1 MDFHTLRNIKVG
13 RAYASLFG
21 WRVII
26 FKVLD
31 TLLSYPSVLTDR
43 LFQKNGL
50 ILFPKT
56 LNYGIMDT
64 RKNNKEIKT
73 MKMRVLTATNKGKL
87 LVIADQVAKKAEST
101 YKVDSIPPDYSL
113 DRERLLVI
121 VATVKSSLS
130 DSFRRFCSDL
140 SKERASNVAL
150 IADGLPEDVAKLTAI
165 IKEAGTNFIDDVLT
179 ITGGLPFKFAKKV
192 TPEEF
197 KAVDEW
203 TDRILSGL
211 K

>member
-1 MDFHTLRNIKVG
+1 
-13 RAYASLFG
+13 
-21 WRVII
+21 
-26 FKVLD
+26 
-31 TLLSYPSVLTDR
+31 
-43 LFQKNGL
+43 
-50 ILFPKT
+50 
-56 LNYGIMDT
+56 
-64 RKNNKEIKT
+64 
-73 MKMRVLTATNKGKL
+73 MKMRVLTSTKKGKL
-87 LVIADQVAKKAEST
+87 LVLADRVAAKAEST

-130 DSFRRFCSDL
+130 DSFRRFCTDL
-140 SKERASNVAL
+140 SKERAANVAL
-150 IADGLPEDVAKLTAI
+150 IADGLPEDVAKLKEI

-192 TPEEF
+192 TTEEE

-203 TDRILSGL
+203 TDRILATV

>member
-1 MDFHTLRNIKVG
+1 
-13 RAYASLFG
+13 
-21 WRVII
+21 
-26 FKVLD
+26 
-31 TLLSYPSVLTDR
+31 
-43 LFQKNGL
+43 
-50 ILFPKT
+50 
-56 LNYGIMDT
+56 
-64 RKNNKEIKT
+64 
-73 MKMRVLTATNKGKL
+73 MKMRVLTSTKKGKL
-87 LVIADQVAKKAEST
+87 LVLADRVAAKAEST

-140 SKERASNVAL
+140 SKERAANVAL
-150 IADGLPEDVAKLTAI
+150 IADGLPEDVAKLKEI

-179 ITGGLPFKFAKKV
+179 ITGRLPFKFAKKV
-192 TPEEF
+192 TPEEE

-203 TDRILSGL
+203 TDRILATV

>member
-1 MDFHTLRNIKVG
+1 MDGGPVRG
-13 RAYASLFG
+13 
-21 WRVII
+21 
-26 FKVLD
+26 
-31 TLLSYPSVLTDR
+31 YPSLLFLTFMDYQFEVLSI
-43 LFQKNGL
+43 LQKNGFR
-50 ILFPKT
+50 LFPNSLK
-56 LNYGIMDT
+56 YDIIET
-64 RKNNKEIKT
+64 RNQLKEIKT

-87 LVIADQVAKKAEST
+87 LVLAEQVAKKAEST

-130 DSFRRFCSDL
+130 DSFRRFCADL

-179 ITGGLPFKFAKKV
+179 VTGGLPFKFAKKV
-192 TPEEF
+192 TPEEV

-203 TDRILSGL
+203 TDRILSTL

>member
-1 MDFHTLRNIKVG
+1 
-13 RAYASLFG
+13 
-21 WRVII
+21 
-26 FKVLD
+26 
-31 TLLSYPSVLTDR
+31 
-43 LFQKNGL
+43 
-50 ILFPKT
+50 
-56 LNYGIMDT
+56 
-64 RKNNKEIKT
+64 
-73 MKMRVLTATNKGKL
+73 MKMRVLTSTNKGKL
-87 LVIADQVAKKAEST
+87 LVLADRVAVKAEST

-140 SKERASNVAL
+140 SKERAANVAL
-150 IADGLPEDVAKLTAI
+150 VADGLPEDIAKLKEI

-192 TPEEF
+192 TPEEE

-203 TDRILSGL
+203 TDRILATV

>member
-1 MDFHTLRNIKVG
+1 
-13 RAYASLFG
+13 
-21 WRVII
+21 
-26 FKVLD
+26 
-31 TLLSYPSVLTDR
+31 
-43 LFQKNGL
+43 
-50 ILFPKT
+50 
-56 LNYGIMDT
+56 
-64 RKNNKEIKT
+64 
-73 MKMRVLTATNKGKL
+73 MKMRVLTSTKKGKL
-87 LVIADQVAKKAEST
+87 LVLADRVAAKAEST

-130 DSFRRFCSDL
+130 DSFRRFCTDL
-140 SKERASNVAL
+140 SKDRAANVAL
-150 IADGLPEDVAKLTAI
+150 IADGLPEDVAKLKEI

-192 TPEEF
+192 TPEEE

-203 TDRILSGL
+203 TDRILATV

>member
-1 MDFHTLRNIKVG
+1 
-13 RAYASLFG
+13 
-21 WRVII
+21 
-26 FKVLD
+26 
-31 TLLSYPSVLTDR
+31 
-43 LFQKNGL
+43 
-50 ILFPKT
+50 
-56 LNYGIMDT
+56 
-64 RKNNKEIKT
+64 
-73 MKMRVLTATNKGKL
+73 MKMRVLTSTNKGKL
-87 LVIADQVAKKAEST
+87 LVLADRVAAKAEST

-130 DSFRRFCSDL
+130 DSFRRFCTDL
-140 SKERASNVAL
+140 SKERAANVAL
-150 IADGLPEDVAKLTAI
+150 IADGLPEDVAKLKEI

-192 TPEEF
+192 TTEEE

-203 TDRILSGL
+203 TDRILATV

>member
-1 MDFHTLRNIKVG
+1 
-13 RAYASLFG
+13 
-21 WRVII
+21 
-26 FKVLD
+26 
-31 TLLSYPSVLTDR
+31 
-43 LFQKNGL
+43 
-50 ILFPKT
+50 
-56 LNYGIMDT
+56 
-64 RKNNKEIKT
+64 
-73 MKMRVLTATNKGKL
+73 MKMRVLTSTKKGKL
-87 LVIADQVAKKAEST
+87 LVLADRVATKAEST

-130 DSFRRFCSDL
+130 DSFRRFCTDL
-140 SKERASNVAL
+140 SKDRAANVAL
-150 IADGLPEDVAKLTAI
+150 IADGLPEDVAKLKEI

-192 TPEEF
+192 TPEEE

-203 TDRILSGL
+203 TDRILATV

>member
-1 MDFHTLRNIKVG
+1 
-13 RAYASLFG
+13 
-21 WRVII
+21 
-26 FKVLD
+26 
-31 TLLSYPSVLTDR
+31 
-43 LFQKNGL
+43 
-50 ILFPKT
+50 
-56 LNYGIMDT
+56 
-64 RKNNKEIKT
+64 
-73 MKMRVLTATNKGKL
+73 MKMRVLTSTKKGKL
-87 LVIADQVAKKAEST
+87 LVLADRVAAKAEST

-140 SKERASNVAL
+140 SKDRAANVAL
-150 IADGLPEDVAKLTAI
+150 IADGLPEDVAKLKEI

-192 TPEEF
+192 TPEEE

-203 TDRILSGL
+203 TDRILATV